1 MKDIKGYEGLY
12 AITSCGKVYSY
23 KRKRFLKPF
32 DNGLGYL
39 KVFLCKDGK
48 KKQHYLHRLVA
59 ETYLDNPNNYPQ
71 VNHKD
76 ENKSNNSV
84 NNLEFC
90 TVEYNANFGTR
101 NERISK
107 KIICLETGEKFN
119 SLTEAAIAI
128 NRSVVTLSNHLRGRR
143 KTCAGLHWAY

>member
-23 KRKRFLKPF
+23 KRKRFLRPF

-48 KKQHYLHRLVA
+48 KKQYYLHRLVA
-59 ETYLDNPNNYPQ
+59 EAYLENPNNYPQ
-71 VNHKD
+71 VNHRD
-76 ENKSNNSV
+76 ENKSNNCV

-128 NRSVVTLSNHLRGRR
+128 NRSAVTLSNHLRGRR

>member
-23 KRKRFLKPF
+23 KRKRFLRPF
-32 DNGLGYL
+32 DNGLGYF

-48 KKQHYLHRLVA
+48 KKQYYLHRLVA
-59 ETYLDNPNNYPQ
+59 EAYLENPNNYPQ
-71 VNHKD
+71 VNHRD
-76 ENKSNNSV
+76 ENKSNNCV

>member
-12 AITSCGKVYSY
+12 AITSCGKVWSY

-39 KVFLCKDGK
+39 KVFLFKDGE
-48 KKQHYLHRLVA
+48 KKQYYLHRLVA
-59 ETYLDNPNNYPQ
+59 EAYLDNPNNYPQ
-71 VNHKD
+71 VNHRD
-76 ENKSNNSV
+76 ENKSNNCV

-107 KIICLETGEKFN
+107 KIICIETGEKFN

-128 NRSVVTLSNHLRGRR
+128 NRSVVSLSNHLRGRR
-143 KTCAGLHWAY
+143 KTCAGYHWAY